1 MSGVGVAVEQ
11 TVIPG
16 DQEPVASDDVL
27 DTPGPLVKQRR
38 WTWSDVIAPI
48 IGFGVFVGLWYL
60 MSYWALEHLW
70 DKPQFLIPP
79 PHTVLHDSFFDSV
92 PRQAMLSG
100 LWYTTIVALYGLLIA
115 IVIGMSLAII
125 MAQAR
130 PLERAAWPYLVAV
143 QAVPII
149 ALVPIIGSIFG
160 YGRAPRVFVCVII
173 SIFPIV
179 SSTLFGLLSA
189 ERGQHDLFTLR
200 GASRWTRLW
209 KLQLPNALP
218 SIFNG
223 FRVAAG
229 LSVVGAVVGELFFVR
244 GEKGIGILMQQYR
257 SRNIY
262 PLTYGCLALAALLGI
277 AVFIL
282 FGVLGNLVVGRWYES
297 TRKG

>member
-1 MSGVGVAVEQ
+1 MSGLAIDSGIKLSDLEDEGAA
-11 TVIPG
+11 
-16 DQEPVASDDVL
+16 EPL
-27 DTPGPLVKQRR
+27 DTPGPVKKQRR
-38 WTWSDVIAPI
+38 WTWGDIVAPI
-48 IGFGVFVGLWYL
+48 IGFAIFIGLWYL
-60 MSYWALEHLW
+60 MSYWALEHIW
-70 DKPQFLIPP
+70 NKPQFLIPP
-79 PHTVLHDSFFDSV
+79 PHRVINDSFFDSV

-100 LWYTTIVALYGLLIA
+100 LWYTTVVALTGLGIA
-115 IVIGMSLAII
+115 IVVGMLLAIL

-130 PLERAAWPYLVAV
+130 PVERAAWPYLVAM

-223 FRVAAG
+223 FRIAAG
-229 LSVVGAVVGELFFVR
+229 LSVIGAVVGELFFVR

-262 PLTYGCLALAALLGI
+262 PLTYGCLVLAALLGI

-282 FGVLGNLVVGRWYES
+282 FGWIGNLVVGRWHET

>member
-1 MSGVGVAVEQ
+1 M
-11 TVIPG
+11 
-16 DQEPVASDDVL
+16 
-27 DTPGPLVKQRR
+27 
-38 WTWSDVIAPI
+38 
-48 IGFGVFVGLWYL
+48 F
-60 MSYWALEHLW
+60 
-70 DKPQFLIPP
+70 
-79 PHTVLHDSFFDSV
+79 HDSFFV
-92 PRQAMLSG
+92 GIPRSAMFKALY
-100 LWYTTIVALYGLLIA
+100 YTTVVALTGLAIAIVLGMLIA
-115 IVIGMSLAII
+115 IL

-130 PLERAAWPYLVAV
+130 WLERAAWPYLVAM
-143 QAVPII
+143 QAIPII

-160 YGRAPRVFVCVII
+160 YEKAPRVFVCVII

-200 GASRWTRLW
+200 GASRWTRLT

-223 FRVAAG
+223 FRIAAG
-229 LSVVGAVVGELFFVR
+229 LSVIGAVVGELFFVR
-244 GEKGIGILMQQYR
+244 GEKGIGILMEQYR

-262 PLTYGCLALAALLGI
+262 PLTYGCLILAAVLGI

-282 FGVLGNLVVGRWYES
+282 FGAISNLVVGRWHET